1 MDAEQPPA
9 SFSEQLFQLSYQLCK
24 EFPSLTPFTVE
35 KEKFKKVIR
44 LYADVRKLQIRE
56 SKNTPVT
63 DTHSNNQKIRR
74 PARDNWF

>member
-1 MDAEQPPA
+1 M
-9 SFSEQLFQLSYQLCK
+9 
-24 EFPSLTPFTVE
+24 TPFTVE